1 MRKPTKNQSELN
13 FWGVVTGIH
22 GVSLASEAFRYHP
35 QIVTQRFV
43 ALLDVVS
50 NFAAFKICDQRVGNR
65 RQATLCHSFSS
76 ITLRLKISGSVML
89 PARLEKQLLADSQ
102 LAPSVMEPTMRK
114 FLMPLDGS
122 GCDCLYVPVALI
134 GGGPADFNRRQGL
147 AYFRL
152 FTQADHHSIFSPWLS
167 QSLPRQR

>member
-50 NFAAFKICDQRVGNR
+50 NFAAFKICDQRVGT
-65 RQATLCHSFSS
+65 AAKPPFA
-76 ITLRLKISGSVML
+76 IPSV
-89 PARLEKQLLADSQ
+89 QLLC
-102 LAPSVMEPTMRK
+102 
-114 FLMPLDGS
+114 GS
-122 GCDCLYVPVALI
+122 KYQAQSCCRPVSKSH
-134 GGGPADFNRRQGL
+134 F
-147 AYFRL
+147 
-152 FTQADHHSIFSPWLS
+152 
-167 QSLPRQR
+167 